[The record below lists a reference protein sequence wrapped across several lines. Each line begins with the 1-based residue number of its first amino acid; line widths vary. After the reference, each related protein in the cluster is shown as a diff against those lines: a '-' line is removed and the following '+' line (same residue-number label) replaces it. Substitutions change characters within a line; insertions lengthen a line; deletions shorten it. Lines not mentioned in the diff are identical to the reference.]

1 MNHAGLVAAVRGSN
15 ACPRVVTGGGYPSS
29 LLSHDRVRCHRLSA
43 GTHGDMAAF
52 IEQLKDKWFR
62 ILVMTC
68 VALGQNLALLYL
80 GMVNV
85 NGVI

>member
-1 MNHAGLVAAVRGSN
+1 
-15 ACPRVVTGGGYPSS
+15 
-29 LLSHDRVRCHRLSA
+29 
-43 GTHGDMAAF
+43 MAAF

-62 ILVMTC
+62 ILVMTG